1 MAVIERALITGGSG
15 FVGTAIVNALSKKH
29 PQCLITIVDTKPPT
43 DKLGGN
49 VRYLT
54 GDTTIL
60 DDLVKACKAAQPQ
73 VVIHSAAIIPPL
85 SERYGRRLERLV
97 FEVNIE
103 GTRNALDAARN
114 SGCTSFVYTS
124 SCCAVTDD
132 MSESYMNIDERWPVS
147 PKSSIYGESKV
158 QAEAL
163 VLAANGMDMSTCVLR
178 PSVIFGKGDVQLIP
192 SIHACLAKK
201 ETPWIVGDGTNLWDI
216 VYVENVADAH
226 VLAAENLVS
235 SKTAAGEIFF
245 IQNNEPISFREF
257 SLEIWKNFGHIP
269 PFEFNVPQSVA
280 WFMGLLAEWKTFL
293 TGTPTT
299 LSRGSVRDACSMR
312 YASGEKA
319 KRILG
324 YEPRVGIEEG
334 IRLSCLDYSR
344 RLAERK
350 S

>member
-85 SERYGRRLERLV
+85 SERYARRLERLV

-124 SCCAVTDD
+124 SCCAVTDN

-158 QAEAL
+158 TNHL
-163 VLAANGMDMSTCVLR
+163 LHLPPITC
-178 PSVIFGKGDVQLIP
+178 P
-192 SIHACLAKK
+192 
-201 ETPWIVGDGTNLWDI
+201 
-216 VYVENVADAH
+216 
-226 VLAAENLVS
+226 
-235 SKTAAGEIFF
+235 
-245 IQNNEPISFREF
+245 
-257 SLEIWKNFGHIP
+257 
-269 PFEFNVPQSVA
+269 
-280 WFMGLLAEWKTFL
+280 M
-293 TGTPTT
+293 T
-299 LSRGSVRDACSMR
+299 LSGASRSTSPGSQWNGHVHMR
-312 YASGEKA
+312 PAAIGHLWQGRCPIDSINTCLS
-319 KRILG
+319 R
-324 YEPRVGIEEG
+324 EEG
-334 IRLSCLDYSR
+334 DSLDSG
-344 RLAERK
+344 
-350 S
+350 